1 MLAREDGMHVAH
13 TIPAPDAE
21 LRELV
26 RAHAM
31 HWHLTVEKAVVA
43 GELRPIG
50 LALSLSAVH
59 HRPAQTPLPGCSECA
74 PVVNALE
81 RVIDAVLPNDHR
93 RSTYDVDI
101 PTAELEYPRG
111 RRPEITATITILHG
125 SDDINAPIDSC
136 ETRCANDIIAKLK
149 ALGAHEGSF

>member
-1 MLAREDGMHVAH
+1 MYVAH
-13 TIPAPDAE
+13 SNPATEAE

-26 RAHAM
+26 CAHEM
-31 HWHLTVEKAVVA
+31 HWHLTVEKATVE

-50 LALSLSAVH
+50 LALALSAVH
-59 HRPAQTPLPGCSECA
+59 DRPAQTPLPGCSECG

-81 RVIDAVLPNDHR
+81 RVIDAVLPKDHR

-101 PTAELEYPRG
+101 PTAEIEYPRG
-111 RRPEITATITILHG
+111 RRPEITATITILHRG
-125 SDDINAPIDSC
+125 DDINAPIDSC

-149 ALGAHEGSF
+149 ALGAREGPS